1 MQSTTLLCNFGGAMR
16 CLWLMRRHSPPHLWY
31 FPPALSKQV
40 HWPDPHCKR
49 LVASN
54 WPSITCDLHKTLQV
68 YIIGWI
74 TRKCDTAYCYGSA
87 SEKLQGSYVRSERWR
102 VAPGLPL
109 NCSILHQMLLPP
121 SFCVRVLCS
130 FILPELQWKFKA
142 PSCFSIL

>member
-1 MQSTTLLCNFGGAMR
+1 MIRYQINPTERVFVCRAQLCSAILAEQWDVSDSWDIIHHR
-16 CLWLMRRHSPPHLWY
+16 TSDTPP
-31 FPPALSKQV
+31 PLSKQV
-40 HWPDPHCKR
+40 HCHDPRSKR

-68 YIIGWI
+68 YVRGWI
-74 TRKCDTAYCYGSA
+74 THKWDAAYCYGSA

-121 SFCVRVLCS
+121 SFCITVLCS
-130 FILPELQWKFKA
+130 FILP
-142 PSCFSIL
+142 